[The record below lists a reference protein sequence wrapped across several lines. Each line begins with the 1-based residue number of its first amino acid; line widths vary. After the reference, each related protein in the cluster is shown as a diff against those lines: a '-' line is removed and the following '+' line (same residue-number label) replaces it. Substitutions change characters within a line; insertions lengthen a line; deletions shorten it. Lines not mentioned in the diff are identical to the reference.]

1 MAIHKRL
8 KHFSIVHAKDAMF
21 CSKKRKLEWNNV
33 LKGCREKKLNDW
45 FNTTLRNAFALH
57 AIRAWTFKKNSRCKK
72 LLRMWKIQDMSFLNQ
87 LAWLFHYFFF
97 FFYHKYF
104 IWSRTLALTNIK
116 SIFWPCDEVCV
127 FNESFARFLHSR
139 TLQSIII

>member
-8 KHFSIVHAKDAMF
+8 KHFSIVHAEDAMF
-21 CSKKRKLEWNNV
+21 CFKKRKLEWNNV
-33 LKGCREKKLNDW
+33 LKGCREKKNLNDW

-57 AIRAWTFKKNSRCKK
+57 AIRAWTLKKKYSLQK
-72 LLRMWKIQDMSFLNQ
+72 SFENVEDTRYVFPQ
-87 LAWLFHYFFF
+87 SISMAFSPFFF
-97 FFYHKYF
+97 FDQRYF